1 MGMSRAG
8 KEAEIQSL
16 NENFSNNELVVV
28 THYSGLGVE
37 ALTELRTNLRSE
49 GASFK
54 VTKNSLAK
62 LALKG
67 TQFEAIEGLFSGPTG
82 VATSQDPV
90 AAAKVA
96 YKFAKDNDKLV
107 ILGGALGG
115 KVLDVAAV
123 EALAQL
129 PSLDA
134 LRSKLCGLL
143 QAPAQKL
150 ASITAAPARDLVGVT
165 KAYGEKG

>member
-1 MGMSRAG
+1 MGMSRSE
-8 KEAEIQSL
+8 KETEVKNL
-16 NENFSNNELVVV
+16 NESFSNNELIVV
-28 THYSGLGVE
+28 THYSGLSVE
-37 ALTELRTNLRSE
+37 SLTELRGNLRSE

-54 VTKNSLAK
+54 VTKNALAK

-67 TQFEAIEGLFSGPTG
+67 TKFEAIEGLFSGPTG
-82 VATSQDPV
+82 VASSQDPV

-107 ILGGALGG
+107 ILGGALGDI
-115 KVLDVAAV
+115 VLDVAAV
-123 EALAQL
+123 EALAKL

-134 LRSKLCGLL
+134 LRSKLVGLI

-165 KAYGEKG
+165 KAYSEK